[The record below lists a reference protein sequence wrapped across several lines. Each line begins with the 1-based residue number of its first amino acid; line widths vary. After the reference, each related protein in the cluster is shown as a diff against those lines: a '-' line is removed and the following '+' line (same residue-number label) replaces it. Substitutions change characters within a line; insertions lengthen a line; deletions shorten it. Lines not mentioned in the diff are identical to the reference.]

1 MLWYFSSSVF
11 YIEESNVL
19 SFFMVGFEG
28 DQRKR
33 RLQIKARP
41 MFTENGTSDKNSHRA
56 SLLEKRQKIM
66 INKPKSGVNTS
77 CLLQNLG
84 IKRTTDKIHCN
95 KNQETDSGQHHDN
108 PVSVKEINI
117 QPQDS
122 EDICK
127 KEGVLE
133 ALETEKPVKN
143 SRDNKTNN
151 EFTNDSTNA
160 SPEKGLC
167 KQNISLI
174 SDMYSDTD
182 SESSK

>member
-1 MLWYFSSSVF
+1 
-11 YIEESNVL
+11 
-19 SFFMVGFEG
+19 MVGFEG

-122 EDICK
+122 E

-143 SRDNKTNN
+143 SKDNKTNN
-151 EFTNDSTNA
+151 EFTNDSRNA